1 MEDENG
7 SGGLL
12 FVVAGVL
19 VAAVAVIISPLLV
32 VTALFSGG
40 QSAAACPPASSASA
54 APGSGDATPPPAGE
68 KGEDGRPAPFYG
80 SVDGESSVTGGLIPA
95 EWEQD
100 VVNASKTSGIPT
112 SWIAAQLESESRWN
126 AGLGHNHAGAAGLAQ
141 FTDATW
147 ATYGH
152 GASQSDP
159 KASIRAMGEYLRDL
173 RQQIKPIADSSGQ
186 NEFDLT
192 MAAYNAGPGA
202 VQQYGGVPP
211 YSETQG
217 YLKRIHTLQK
227 SFYERVYGNQVGG
240 KSDGSVDTAPV
251 ENAAPQNGGS
261 NNASA
266 ECNKPGGYSGGETS
280 GNDDYPWK
288 GYEQAP
294 NPITGAYYVNCT
306 DFSLWRLNQQV
317 GATDPQKPK
326 YTNSNFVD
334 GMVLGDGGDWA
345 GTWKA
350 KGWPVDHTPEI
361 GAMAHFDPGAAGA
374 SAQYGHIAVVKEVK
388 DDGKTV
394 VIEEY
399 NAINP
404 GAYSTREMPASS
416 VSNYLHIPDSEKKK

>member
-173 RQQIKPIADSSGQ
+173 RQ
-186 NEFDLT
+186 
-192 MAAYNAGPGA
+192 
-202 VQQYGGVPP
+202 
-211 YSETQG
+211 
-217 YLKRIHTLQK
+217 
-227 SFYERVYGNQVGG
+227 
-240 KSDGSVDTAPV
+240 
-251 ENAAPQNGGS
+251 
-261 NNASA
+261 
-266 ECNKPGGYSGGETS
+266 
-280 GNDDYPWK
+280 
-288 GYEQAP
+288 
-294 NPITGAYYVNCT
+294 
-306 DFSLWRLNQQV
+306 
-317 GATDPQKPK
+317 
-326 YTNSNFVD
+326 
-334 GMVLGDGGDWA
+334 
-345 GTWKA
+345 
-350 KGWPVDHTPEI
+350 
-361 GAMAHFDPGAAGA
+361 
-374 SAQYGHIAVVKEVK
+374 
-388 DDGKTV
+388 
-394 VIEEY
+394 
-399 NAINP
+399 
-404 GAYSTREMPASS
+404 
-416 VSNYLHIPDSEKKK
+416 